1 MLRCLIADDHAI
13 VRRGLRHLLREQS
26 DIGEPGEAC
35 NAREVVE
42 RVRNEE
48 WDLVIL
54 DLNMPGANGPDVL
67 LQIKRLRPELPVL
80 ILSSHPEDQFAV
92 RMLQAGASGYLNKET
107 APEELVVAVRRVLQ
121 GRKYVSEN
129 LAEQLAAALDSG
141 TPGRPP
147 HEALSHREFQV
158 LRLIGAGKT
167 VSEIATALH
176 LSVKTV
182 STYRARI
189 LEKMNMKT
197 NAELTVYVVRNG
209 LVD

>member
-13 VRRGLRHLLREQS
+13 VRRGLRHLLREQG
-26 DIGEPGEAC
+26 DIAEPGEAS

-54 DLNMPGANGPDVL
+54 DINMPGANGPDVL

-121 GRKYVSEN
+121 GRKYVSTN

-141 TPGRPP
+141 SPGRPP
-147 HEALSHREFQV
+147 HEGLSHREFQV

-197 NAELTVYVVRNG
+197 NAELTVYTVRNG